1 MSAKMP
7 ESVGIAPMFLVGV
20 FALPPE
26 APAAHVQ
33 VAPIWLAREHRLA
46 VHGGG
51 CVHRTRRRAT
61 GSRVRAQAR
70 QVVAVVATVLI
81 IIRNSACA
89 SLALQR
95 RGER

>member
-33 VAPIWLAREHRLA
+33 VAPIWLARENRLA

-70 QVVAVVATVLI
+70 QVVAVVGTILVIVADSSST
-81 IIRNSACA
+81 
-89 SLALQR
+89 SLAFQR